1 MSNTVHDMGG
11 MHGFGPIEE
20 EANEPVFHSRW
31 ESRVYSMNRAMGPLR
46 LWSIDEGRAAQEALP
61 PHVYLACS
69 YYQRWLLGLESRVL
83 KHGIVTEEELAIGKS
98 LNPTQRPRRIFQ
110 PEDAKALT
118 RGNYAREPEESPKY
132 IVGDQI
138 RTINSNPTSH
148 TRLPRYARDK
158 VGKIEAIRGCHVFP
172 DSIAVGMGE
181 SPKWLYTVVFEAQT
195 LWGND
200 AESGSSISI
209 EAFEPYLVPA

>member
-1 MSNTVHDMGG
+1 MLFRS
-11 MHGFGPIEE
+11 
-20 EANEPVFHSRW
+20 
-31 ESRVYSMNRAMGPLR
+31 
-46 LWSIDEGRAAQEALP
+46 
-61 PHVYLACS
+61 
-69 YYQRWLLGLESRVL
+69 
-83 KHGIVTEEELAIGKS
+83 
-98 LNPTQRPRRIFQ
+98 
-110 PEDAKALT
+110 
-118 RGNYAREPEESPKY
+118 ESPKY

-158 VGKIEAIRGCHVFP
+158 VGNIEAIRGCHVFP

-200 AESGSSISI
+200 AEPGSSVSI